1 MDILVPHGE
10 EELIEVSSA
19 PVDPV
24 QQRHVNI
31 LVMPGFDLVQ
41 DIMTE
46 ASASDEA
53 VLFSQDT
60 KLLRYRVNEWE
71 DRSNGKAVLFLHAA
85 TGRQRF
91 SDGTRAIL
99 GHAKITMEGGSG
111 QPLTHLMR
119 SLFLVCLRCSLL
131 RCNKQRTAK
140 NWLTRPRTSCLEEVR
155 LPLRSMEKR
164 A

>member
-31 LVMPGFDLVQ
+31 LVIPGFDVMQ
-41 DIMTE
+41 EIMTE

-53 VLFSQDT
+53 VLFSQDA
-60 KLLRYRVNEWE
+60 KLLRCRVNEWE
-71 DRSNGKAVLFLHAA
+71 DRSNGKAVLFLHAP
-85 TGRQRF
+85 TGRLRF
-91 SDGTRAIL
+91 SMRQDGTRAIL
-99 GHAKITMEGGSG
+99 GQAKITKSSVLFQCNGGWKWSAVDTTNEEPVPCVLAL
-111 QPLTHLMR
+111 QFASMQQAAH
-119 SLFLVCLRCSLL
+119 FKELVDE
-131 RCNKQRTAK
+131 AK
-140 NWLTRPRTSCLEEVR
+140 DF
-155 LPLRSMEKR
+155 M